1 MTNDLEH
8 IKSNVEENI
17 RFTDIFKQDEIQRM
31 QDLFTNAT
39 GVASLITYLDGT
51 PITHVN
57 SFCQICNLF
66 NTTESG
72 NAYCKKADVY
82 FGSLDPKGIV
92 IKQCLNFGLWDANIE
107 IRINGKHVANWLLG
121 QVRSESVDLLR
132 IINYAEEA
140 GIDRSKY
147 RDALKKIPLM
157 SLERFKD
164 VVKML
169 DTFVN
174 QVCEEGYQNYL
185 LKKNIE
191 EKKEINKFLSEREE
205 SISLLLDSI
214 GDAVVST
221 DRLANIVSMNSV
233 AESITGWTIAE
244 TFGKPFN
251 DIFKL
256 TNSIT
261 NLPIESPI
269 EQVLLTGKIINLGSE
284 AELLTKSG
292 QKIHIS
298 DSAAPIKNKLGSICG
313 VVLVFSDVTQK
324 YNVEETIRESE
335 VKYRNL
341 INHLNS
347 GIVVH
352 AADTSII
359 LNNPKA
365 SELLGLSTEQMQGL
379 KAIDPEWKF
388 VDENENP
395 LALDMYPVNRIVE
408 YKKPF
413 KNQVLGICCSKED
426 EIIWAN
432 VNGFPI
438 FNSSNELAQVI
449 ISFDDITA
457 QKKNA
462 DKLKEDEKFL
472 SQTQL
477 IAKLGTYSIDVKHG
491 LIESSEMLDEIL
503 GLETGYSNK
512 AKEFVSII
520 HPDWKKEVM
529 QYFSKEIV
537 LDKKRC
543 DIEFKIIRKN
553 DLSERW
559 IHALGELVFDRN
571 EKISKLIG
579 TIQDITLQK
588 TAKDTLKGSQDEL
601 KKFAAHLQN
610 VREEERIMLAREIH
624 DDLAQILIAMKI
636 DLGLLKQSML
646 SIVDAKNYSDVKT
659 QFDDLTEIVNNTVI
673 TARRIMTDL
682 RPEVLD
688 MVGFTDTVKQHLNH
702 FQQRHKIKCVFENQT
717 PDLILDPDQSV
728 ALFRIVQEALNNVAK
743 HARASQA
750 SVLLQQIEDK
760 LLLKIE
766 DDGIGFDLEEQKSSE
781 TETYGLIG
789 IRERVS
795 LLEGEL
801 RIDSTKG
808 GGTTI
813 TISMPYIEDLSNNNQ
828 QNETEK

>member
-1 MTNDLEH
+1 MLNDLEH
-8 IKSNVEENI
+8 IKPNVEENI
-17 RFTDIFKQDEIQRM
+17 RFTDIFTTNEIQRM
-31 QDLFTNAT
+31 QELFTNAT
-39 GVASLITYLDGT
+39 GVASLITYIDGT
-51 PITHVN
+51 PISHVS
-57 SFCQICNLF
+57 SFCQLCNLF

-82 FGSLDPKGIV
+82 FGSFDPKGIV

-107 IRINGKHVANWLLG
+107 IKINGKHVANWLLG

-147 RDALKKIPLM
+147 QDALKNIPLM

-164 VVKML
+164 VVRML

-191 EKKEINKFLSEREE
+191 EKKETNKFLSEREE
-205 SISLLLDSI
+205 YISLLLDSI

-221 DRLANIVSMNSV
+221 DRTGNIVSMNSV
-233 AESITGWTIAE
+233 AESITGWSITEA
-244 TFGKPFN
+244 FGKPFN

-256 TNSIT
+256 TNSKT
-261 NLPIESPI
+261 NLPIVLPI
-269 EQVLLTGKIINLGSE
+269 EQVLITGKIINLGSE
-284 AELLTKSG
+284 TELLTKSG

-313 VVLVFSDVTQK
+313 AVLVFTDVTQK
-324 YNVEETIRESE
+324 YNVEETARESE

-352 AADTSII
+352 STDTSIM
-359 LNNPKA
+359 LNNPRA

-395 LALDMYPVNRIVE
+395 LPLDMYPVNRIIQS
-408 YKKPF
+408 KRPF
-413 KNQVLGICCSKED
+413 KDQISGICCTKEG
-426 EIIWAN
+426 EITWVNI
-432 VNGFPI
+432 NGFPV
-438 FNSSNELAQVI
+438 FDSSNDLTQVI
-449 ISFDDITA
+449 ISFDDITS

-491 LIESSEMLDEIL
+491 MIESSVMLDEIL
-503 GLETGYSNK
+503 GLDSGHSNL
-512 AKEFVSII
+512 AAEYISII
-520 HPDWKKEVM
+520 HPDWKKEVI

-537 LDKKRC
+537 LDKKSC

-553 DLSERW
+553 DSSERW
-559 IHALGELVFDRN
+559 VHALGELIFDRN
-571 EKISKLIG
+571 GRISKMIG

-588 TAKDTLKGSQDEL
+588 SAKDNLKESQDEL

-636 DLGLLKQSML
+636 DLGLLKQNML
-646 SIVDAKNYSDVKT
+646 SIVDSKNYSDVKT

-673 TARRIMTDL
+673 SARRIMTDL

-702 FQQRHKIKCVFENQT
+702 FQQRHKIKCIFENQT
-717 PDLILDPDQSV
+717 PELILNPDQSV

-743 HARASQA
+743 HAKASQA
-750 SVLLQQIEDK
+750 QVLLQQFEDK

-766 DDGIGFDLEEQKSSE
+766 DDGIGFEQDEQKSAD
-781 TETYGLIG
+781 TFGLIG

-801 RIDSTKG
+801 KINSTKG
-808 GGTTI
+808 VGTSITI
-813 TISMPYIEDLSNNNQ
+813 TMPYSNDLINNNL